1 MKHLLTLDNMG
12 KEHYIREHMKA
23 AGVGIVELSRRL
35 GQTRQNVHMQIDK
48 SSMTLQ
54 TLYRIAA
61 ALEVPAHLLLLPPD
75 AAFTQSTPG
84 RTAGKQKMKASRI
97 QTEPPLHFARYVAH
111 ASQSRRVVAKRMLP
125 CSTPRGRRRGNTH
138 IHFLR
143 QHIGTQTGTH
153 GCTLSCDIPLYG

>member
-84 RTAGKQKMKASRI
+84 RTAGKTEDEGKQDTNRTATTFCPVCGARLTITACCGKKDAS
-97 QTEPPLHFARYVAH
+97 V
-111 ASQSRRVVAKRMLP
+111 
-125 CSTPRGRRRGNTH
+125 
-138 IHFLR
+138 
-143 QHIGTQTGTH
+143 
-153 GCTLSCDIPLYG
+153 